1 MNTPSETATAGANSI
16 PVTNDTSRS
25 TKKST
30 WWKRGEHLVQHTPT
44 GTFYCR
50 VKLHGKTIRAAL
62 GTDVLTTARDRLPL
76 KLAELRK
83 PKTQIGTFG
92 HYLEQFKTKTNNDT
106 SLSPEGKKY
115 RLRCADRLEKSWP
128 SLLTMQ
134 ADKITEDDV
143 ETWWNEFSE
152 SYNPQFV
159 NHTLVYFRFIIKKLA
174 KLTIDP
180 SVEVSPVGV
189 KLKKLVLPSME
200 IFQSIIKS
208 VRANGSPEAQDSA
221 DMIEFLAY
229 SGCRISEAR
238 GIHWQDVDWEN
249 GQIQVPCAKRRRS
262 SREDDFRLLPMIP
275 PMKTLLERVKARRN
289 PQPQDRV
296 NVLDGCRRS
305 LTNACKRIGFPALTH
320 HSLRHFFASVCIE
333 SGVDIQT
340 VSRWLGHSDGGVLAQ
355 RIYGHL
361 RREHSTAMAQK
372 VTFGTAVLLPEIVEL
387 KQLPEL
393 ATANAN

>member
-1 MNTPSETATAGANSI
+1 MNSPIETLTAEANSI
-16 PVTNDTSRS
+16 PVTNRSPRS

-30 WWKRGEHLVQHTPT
+30 WWKRGPHLVQHTPT
-44 GTFYCR
+44 QTFYCR
-50 VKLHGKTIRAAL
+50 IKLDGKLKRLSLDTN
-62 GTDVLTTARDRLPL
+62 VLSTARERLPL
-76 KLAELRK
+76 KVAELQKRNK
-83 PKTQIGTFG
+83 VKAEIGTFG
-92 HYLEQFKTKTNNDT
+92 QYLDQFKLKTNNDT
-106 SLSPEGKKY
+106 SLSSEGKKF

-128 SLLTMQ
+128 KLLTMK
-134 ADKITEDDV
+134 ANEITEDDV
-143 ETWWNEFSE
+143 ETWWNDFSE
-152 SYNPQFV
+152 TYNPQFV
-159 NHTLVYFRFIIKKLA
+159 NHVLVYFRFIIKKLA
-174 KLTIDP
+174 KLTVDP
-180 SVEVSPVGV
+180 SVEIAPVGV
-189 KLKKLVLPSME
+189 KLKKLVLPSMN

-208 VRANGSPEAQDSA
+208 VRSNGSPEAQDSA

-238 GIHWQDVDWEN
+238 AILWQDVDWQN

-262 SREDDFRLLPMIP
+262 SREDDFRLLPIIP
-275 PMKTLLERVKARRN
+275 PMKSLLERILARRN
-289 PQPQDRV
+289 PQPQDRI

-372 VTFGTAVLLPEIVEL
+372 VTFGQVLPENVL
-387 KQLPEL
+387 RLPEP
-393 ATANAN
+393 ASASA